1 MTRTTRDSTVEPL
14 SPVMDNKIVYE
25 FINAIRED
33 FSRETRALIHTK
45 TSS

>member
-33 FSRETRALIHTK
+33 LSRETTTVIHRK
-45 TSS
+45 TSN